1 MGSIQV
7 QLTTR
12 QAAAA
17 MAFLVTVASPFL
29 AQSTSLLPLTT
40 DRHAQVACA
49 VFRGLVMA
57 SEAHENPADGQIY
70 TRTVMRVDEVFKGK
84 LPALVQLVHRGGT
97 VGTRGEMN
105 GLAPELR
112 VGEER
117 LVFVSRRADGTLFA
131 TRGPD
136 SALTSATADTG
147 FSIAQATAGQT
158 VLQEL
163 RDLTSSGP
171 MDGSDVTDQAADS
184 QTLAPEASLDS
195 PEPFAAASSSATN
208 LLVGSDSIPARFLQ
222 PDRGEAIPYL
232 IDADYL
238 PTGITQTQAVAAV
251 ETAFAAW
258 TNVTSVR
265 FRFAGLQSFGRAA
278 PNVTAADGV
287 IRIQLHDHYGFLS
300 AGGSS
305 GDVLG
310 DGGHAW
316 TVLTLTAGWTTGGKV
331 AGNDFH
337 KTIRGYVVLQHTNV
351 VMRSLST
358 FTEVLCHEIGHTIGL
373 AHSSQNLNESNP
385 ILKQAAMYY
394 LAHADGRGAS
404 LNSFDINVSRQIHPP
419 TNTPPYC
426 YDRFMDIVTSSVR
439 PLNVAGVNKVQVR
452 GYDLQNNNLTLA
464 TTGATANN
472 GNFSVATSNITY
484 VPKDA
489 YADSGRLDPAGGSYY
504 DVISARYSDGANA
517 SPYAMMRVVSFNKD
531 SYSEGIPDSWR
542 RSYFGNANPSVGLKH
557 HAGDDADGDGYS
569 NLQEFL
575 FGSNPTNATS
585 NLRITSFGP
594 ATVQWQAK
602 GYEVYE
608 LRSSTNFITWTRT
621 LSPIVPTNA
630 NGAADCSSRAG
641 SRQFF
646 RVQKVP

>member
-1 MGSIQV
+1 
-7 QLTTR
+7 
-12 QAAAA
+12 
-17 MAFLVTVASPFL
+17 MAFLVTFASSFL
-29 AQSTSLLPLTT
+29 AQSTSLLPVTT
-40 DRHAQVACA
+40 DRHARMSCA
-49 VFRGLVMA
+49 IFRGPVMA
-57 SEAHENPADGQIY
+57 SEAYESPADGQIY
-70 TRTVMRVDEVFKGK
+70 TRTIIRVDEVFKGT
-84 LPALVQLVHRGGT
+84 LPALVTVVHRGGT
-97 VGTRGEMN
+97 LGARGETSGMT
-105 GLAPELR
+105 PQLR
-112 VGEER
+112 AGDDR
-117 LVFVSRRADGTLFA
+117 LFFVSRRADGTLFA
-131 TRGPD
+131 TRGPA
-136 SALTSATADTG
+136 SALALATADTR
-147 FSIAQATAGQT
+147 FSTAEVTAGQT

-163 RDLTSSGP
+163 RGLTGSRP
-171 MDGSDVTDQAADS
+171 LAGSDVTDQAANS
-184 QTLAPEASLDS
+184 QALSPNASPDS
-195 PEPFAAASSSATN
+195 PVLLAAPSSSATN
-208 LLVGSDSIPARFLQ
+208 LLVGSDGIPARFLQ

-265 FRFAGLQSFGRAA
+265 FKFAGLQSFGRAA
-278 PNVTAADGV
+278 PNIAATDGV
-287 IRIQLHDHYGFLS
+287 VRIQLHDHYGFLS

-316 TVLTLTAGWTTGGKV
+316 TVLTLSAGWTTGGNV

-337 KTIRGYVVLQHTNV
+337 KTIRGHVVLQHTSA
-351 VMRSLST
+351 VMQSLST

-373 AHSSQNLNESNP
+373 DHSSETQNESDAV
-385 ILKQAAMYY
+385 LKQAAMYY

-404 LNSFDINVSRQIHPP
+404 LNSYDINVSRQIHPP
-419 TNTPPYC
+419 NNTPPYC
-426 YDRFMDIVTSSVR
+426 FDRFLDIVTSSVR

-452 GYDLQNNNLTLA
+452 GYDLQNNRLTLA

-504 DVISARYSDGANA
+504 DVISARYSDGTNA
-517 SPYAMMRVVSFNKD
+517 SPYAMMRIISYNKD
-531 SYSEGIPDSWR
+531 SYSEGIPDAWR
-542 RSYFGNANPSVGLKH
+542 RSYFGSANPSVGTRH
-557 HAGDDADGDGYS
+557 HAGEDADGDGYS

-575 FGSNPTNATS
+575 FGSNPTNPVS

-594 ATVQWQAK
+594 AALQWQAK

-608 LRSSTNFITWTRT
+608 LRSSTDLLTWTRAV
-621 LSPIVPTNA
+621 SPIVPTNA
-630 NGAADCSSRAG
+630 NGSADFSSRAG

>member
-7 QLTTR
+7 QMITR
-12 QAAAA
+12 QAAVAL
-17 MAFLVTVASPFL
+17 AFLVSAGSPFL
-29 AQSTSLLPLTT
+29 ARSTSLLPVTT
-40 DRHAQVACA
+40 DRHAQVSCA
-49 VFRGLVMA
+49 VFRGSVMA
-57 SEAHENPADGQIY
+57 SETYENPADGQIY

-84 LPALVQLVHRGGT
+84 LPPRVQLVHRGGS
-97 VGTRGEMN
+97 VGTRGEIT
-105 GLAPELR
+105 GFAPELR

-131 TRGPD
+131 TRGPE
-136 SALTSATADTG
+136 SALTLPTADTR
-147 FSIAQATAGQT
+147 FAAAQATAGQT

-163 RDLTSSGP
+163 RDLTTSGP
-171 MDGSDVTDQAADS
+171 MAGSDVTDQAADF
-184 QTLAPEASLDS
+184 QTLAPEIS
-195 PEPFAAASSSATN
+195 PDGLELLAAPSSSATN
-208 LLVGSDSIPARFLQ
+208 LLVGSDRIPARFLQ
-222 PDRGEAIPYL
+222 PDRGEAIPYQ
-232 IDADYL
+232 IDADYR
-238 PTGITQTQAVAAV
+238 PAGITLTQALSAV
-251 ETAFAAW
+251 QSALAAW
-258 TNVTSVR
+258 TNVTSL
-265 FRFAGLQSFGRAA
+265 RFAFAGFRSFGKAA
-278 PNVTAADGV
+278 PNVAAADGV

-316 TVLTLTAGWTTGGKV
+316 TVLTLASGWTTGGNV

-351 VMRSLST
+351 VMQSLST

-373 AHSSQNLNESNP
+373 SHSSQNSNEPNP
-385 ILKQAAMYY
+385 ILKQAVMYY

-404 LNSFDINVSRQIHPP
+404 LNSFDINVSRQIHPSN
-419 TNTPPYC
+419 NTPPFC

-464 TTGATANN
+464 TSGATANN
-472 GNFSVATSNITY
+472 GTFSVATSNITY

-504 DVISARYSDGANA
+504 DVISARYSDGINA
-517 SPYAMMRVVSFNKD
+517 SPYAMMRVVSYNKD

-542 RSYFGNANPSVGLKH
+542 RSYFGNANPSVGSKH

-585 NLRITSFGP
+585 NLRITSYGP

-608 LRSSTNFITWTRT
+608 LRSSTNFITWTRA

-630 NGAADCSSRAG
+630 IGAADFSSRAG

>member
-1 MGSIQV
+1 MGPVQV
-7 QLTTR
+7 QMNRRHAL
-12 QAAAA
+12 AA
-17 MAFLVTVASPFL
+17 MAFLVTFASSFL
-29 AQSTSLLPLTT
+29 ARSTSLLPVTT
-40 DRHAQVACA
+40 DRHARMSCA
-49 VFRGLVMA
+49 IFRGPVMA
-57 SEAHENPADGQIY
+57 SEAYESPADGQIY
-70 TRTVMRVDEVFKGK
+70 TRTVIRVDEVFKGK

-97 VGTRGEMN
+97 FGTRGETG
-105 GLAPELR
+105 GLAPHLF

-117 LVFVSRRADGTLFA
+117 LFFVSRRADGTLFL

-136 SALTSATADTG
+136 SALALTTAHSDFTTV
-147 FSIAQATAGQT
+147 QATAGQT

-163 RDLTSSGP
+163 RGLTASGP
-171 MDGSDVTDQAADS
+171 MAGSDGTDQAADS
-184 QTLAPEASLDS
+184 QALAPEASPDS
-195 PEPFAAASSSATN
+195 PGPLAAPSSSATN

-232 IDADYL
+232 IDGDDL
-238 PTGITQTQAVAAV
+238 PTGITLTQAVGAV
-251 ETAFAAW
+251 QTALAAW

-265 FRFAGLQSFGRAA
+265 FQFAGLRSFGKAA
-278 PNVTAADGV
+278 PNIAAADGF

-316 TVLTLTAGWTTGGKV
+316 TVLTLTAGWTTGGNV

-337 KTIRGYVVLQHTNV
+337 KTIRGYVVLQHTNI

-373 AHSSQNLNESNP
+373 AHSSETQNEP
-385 ILKQAAMYY
+385 DPVLKQAAMYY
-394 LAHADGRGAS
+394 LAHADGRGAA
-404 LNSFDINVSRQIHPP
+404 LNSYDINVSRQIHPP
-419 TNTPPYC
+419 NHTPPYC
-426 YDRFMDIVTSSVR
+426 YDRFLDIVTSSVR

-452 GYDLQNNNLTLA
+452 GYDLQNNRLTLA

-489 YADSGRLDPAGGSYY
+489 YADSGRLDPTGGSYY
-504 DVISARYSDGANA
+504 DVISARYSDGTNA
-517 SPYAMMRVVSFNKD
+517 SPYAMMRVISYNKD
-531 SYSEGIPDSWR
+531 SYSEGIPDAWR
-542 RSYFGNANPSVGLKH
+542 RSYFGSANPSVGTRH
-557 HAGDDADGDGYS
+557 HAGEDADGDGYS

-575 FGSNPTNATS
+575 FGSNPTNPVS

-594 ATVQWQAK
+594 GALQWQAK

-608 LRSSTNFITWTRT
+608 LRSSADFFTWTRAV
-621 LSPIVPTNA
+621 SPIVPTNA
-630 NGAADCSSRAG
+630 NGSADFSSRAA